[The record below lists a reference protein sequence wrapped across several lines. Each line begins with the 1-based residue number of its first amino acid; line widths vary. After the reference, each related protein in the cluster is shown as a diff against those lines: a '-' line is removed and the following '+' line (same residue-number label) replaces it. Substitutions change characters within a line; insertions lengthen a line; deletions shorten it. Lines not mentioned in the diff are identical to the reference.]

1 MKMKSRFH
9 AVKGAV
15 LLLCLG
21 LVIGRAA
28 VQGQRR
34 ATADTVAAANE
45 FLASL
50 TPEQRDKANLK
61 FEDANRF
68 DWHYIPQPGARK
80 GLPLKEMT
88 GSQRQAAQ
96 RLLGTALSAKG
107 MKQSGQIMNDLE
119 LVLRGDGPN
128 PSMNRDPALY
138 YFTVFGSPG
147 DKSAWG
153 WRVEGHHLSQNFTI
167 AKGTLTSWT
176 PDFYGANP
184 AEVMQGSR
192 KGLRVLAAEE
202 DKAFALLHA
211 LDAQQKQTAVLQDNV
226 PNDMITTNSRRVSPL
241 SPDGL
246 PALRM
251 TTAQQ
256 KLLRELLNEYTS
268 RMVDDIAGERM
279 RRINAAGF
287 DKVSFAWI
295 GADALHEPHYYRVQ
309 GPTFLIE
316 FDNVQTQANHIHSV
330 WRDFN
335 GDFGD
340 DVLKNHYQ
348 SVAHH

>member
-1 MKMKSRFH
+1 MPTGSTGITSR
-9 AVKGAV
+9 A
-15 LLLCLG
+15 
-21 LVIGRAA
+21 R
-28 VQGQRR
+28 GQ
-34 ATADTVAAANE
+34 
-45 FLASL
+45 
-50 TPEQRDKANLK
+50 
-61 FEDANRF
+61 
-68 DWHYIPQPGARK
+68 RK

-88 GSQRQAAQ
+88 PAQRQAAQ
-96 RLLGTALSAKG
+96 KLLSTTLSAKG
-107 MKQSGQIMNDLE
+107 VKQSNQIMNDLE

-128 PSMNRDPALY
+128 PNMGRDPEMY
-138 YFTVFGSPG
+138 YFTVFGTPG
-147 DKSAWG
+147 DKAAWG

-167 AKGTLTSWT
+167 ANGALSSWT

-184 AEVMQGSR
+184 AEVMEGSR

-211 LDAQQKQTAVLQDNV
+211 LDAQQKQTAVLQDTV
-226 PNDMITTNSRRVSPL
+226 PNDMITTNSRRVNPL

-246 PALRM
+246 PASRM
-251 TTAQQ
+251 TPAQQ

-268 RMVDDIAGERM
+268 RMVDEIATERM

-287 DKVSFAWI
+287 DKVSFVWI

-316 FDNVQTQANHIHSV
+316 FDNVQSKGNHIHSV

-340 DVLKNHYQ
+340 DVLKTHYQ
-348 SVAHH
+348 SAHNQ

>member
-1 MKMKSRFH
+1 MRNTFH
-9 AVKGAV
+9 AVKAAL

-21 LVIGRAA
+21 LLIGRAA
-28 VQGQRR
+28 VLGQRR
-34 ATADTVAAANE
+34 ATTETTAAASQ
-45 FLASL
+45 FLADL
-50 TPEQRDKANLK
+50 TPEQRAKATIT
-61 FEDANRF
+61 FDDPNRF
-68 DWHYIPQPGARK
+68 DWHYIPRPGQRK

-88 GSQRQAAQ
+88 PAQRQAAQ
-96 RLLGTALSAKG
+96 KLLSTTLSAKG
-107 MKQSGQIMNDLE
+107 VKQSNQIMNDLE
-119 LVLRGDGPN
+119 LVLRGEGPN
-128 PSMNRDPALY
+128 PNMGRDPEMY
-138 YFTVFGSPG
+138 YFTVFGTPG
-147 DKSAWG
+147 DKAPWG
-153 WRVEGHHLSQNFTI
+153 WRVEGHHLSQNFTV
-167 AKGTLTSWT
+167 ANGTLSSWT

-184 AEVMQGSR
+184 AEVMEGSR

-211 LDAQQKQTAVLQDNV
+211 LDGQQKQAAVLQDTV
-226 PNDMITTNSRRVSPL
+226 PSDMITTNSRRVNPL

-246 PALRM
+246 PVSRM
-251 TTAQQ
+251 TPAQQ
-256 KLLRELLNEYTS
+256 KLLRELINEYAG
-268 RMVDDIAGERM
+268 RMVDEIATERM

-287 DKVSFAWI
+287 DKVAFVWI

-316 FDNVQTQANHIHSV
+316 FDNVQSKGNHIHSV

-348 SVAHH
+348 TAHNQ

>member
-1 MKMKSRFH
+1 MKTTLR
-9 AVKGAV
+9 
-15 LLLCLG
+15 
-21 LVIGRAA
+21 
-28 VQGQRR
+28 
-34 ATADTVAAANE
+34 
-45 FLASL
+45 
-50 TPEQRDKANLK
+50 PELREKANLT

-68 DWHYIPQPGARK
+68 DWHYIPRPGQRK

-88 GSQRQAAQ
+88 PAQRQAAQ
-96 RLLGTALSAKG
+96 TLLSTALSAKG

-128 PSMNRDPALY
+128 PNLGRDPEMY
-138 YFTVFGSPG
+138 YFMVFGAPG
-147 DKSAWG
+147 DKAGWG

-167 AKGTLTSWT
+167 ANGTFTSWT

-184 AEVMQGSR
+184 AEVLTGSR

-202 DKAFALLHA
+202 DKGFALLRA
-211 LDAQQKQTAVLQDNV
+211 LNKSQQEVAVLDDNV
-226 PNDMITTNSRRVSPL
+226 PGDMITTNARRVDPL
-241 SPDGL
+241 SPSGL
-246 PALRM
+246 SAASM
-251 TTAQQ
+251 TTSQQ
-256 KLLRELLNEYTS
+256 ALFHDLIDEYTS
-268 RMVDDIAGERM
+268 RMVDEIAAERI

-287 DKVSFAWI
+287 DKVTFAWI

-316 FDNVQTQANHIHSV
+316 FDNVQSSANHIHSV

-340 DVLKNHYQ
+340 DVLKSHYQ
-348 SVAHH
+348 SAHNQ

>member
-1 MKMKSRFH
+1 MTIKKTLNIL
-9 AVKGAV
+9 KGA
-15 LLLCLG
+15 LLVVCLG
-21 LVIGRAA
+21 LLIGRAA
-28 VQGQRR
+28 LQGQRR
-34 ATADTVAAANE
+34 ATAETTAAANQ

-50 TPEQRDKANLK
+50 NPEQRAKAS
-61 FEDANRF
+61 FAFDDPNRF
-68 DWHYIPQPGARK
+68 DWHYIPRARK

-88 GSQRQAAQ
+88 PAQRQAAQ
-96 RLLGTALSAKG
+96 KLLSTTLSAKG
-107 MKQSGQIMNDLE
+107 MKQSNLIMNDLE

-128 PSMNRDPALY
+128 PAMNRDPELY
-138 YFTVFGSPG
+138 YFSVFGTPG
-147 DKSAWG
+147 DKKAWG

-167 AKGTLTSWT
+167 AGGTLASWT

-184 AEVMQGSR
+184 AEVMDGPR
-192 KGLRVLAAEE
+192 KGLRVLSAEE

-211 LDAQQKQTAVLQDNV
+211 LDAQQKQSAVLQDKV
-226 PNDMITTNSRRVSPL
+226 PNDMMTTNQRRANPL
-241 SPDGL
+241 SPEGL
-246 PALRM
+246 PAARM
-251 TTAQQ
+251 TPAQQ
-256 KLLRELLNEYTS
+256 KMLRDLINEYTS
-268 RMVDDIAGERM
+268 RMVDEIATERM

-316 FDNVQTQANHIHSV
+316 LDNVQTRANHIHSV

-340 DVLKNHYQ
+340 DVLKDHYQ
-348 SVAHH
+348 SVAHTP